1 MISCGVARRLI
12 PRSGP
17 PQPINAGRPSCRRTW
32 TGGCP
37 ASVAGVQPVSPQ
49 EFEELVADALD
60 TLPPEL
66 ARHFDNVV
74 VVVEDENAE
83 DPQILGLYDGVALTE
98 RVHYSGALPDRIS
111 LYRIPLCLLAEDLD
125 HLVEEI
131 AVTVVHEFAHHMG
144 IDDDRLHEL
153 GWD

>member
-1 MISCGVARRLI
+1 MGRCGGTQTV
-12 PRSGP
+12 P
-17 PQPINAGRPSCRRTW
+17 T
-32 TGGCP
+32 
-37 ASVAGVQPVSPQ
+37 SVASVQPVSPQ
-49 EFEELVADALD
+49 EFEGLVSDALD

-66 ARHFDNVV
+66 AARFSNVV

-83 DPQILGLYDGVALTE
+83 EPDILGLYEGVAITE
-98 RVHYSGALPDRIS
+98 RDHYSGVLPDRIS
-111 LYRIPLCLLAEDLD
+111 LYRIPLCLMAEDLD

-131 AVTVVHEFAHHMG
+131 AITVVHEFAHHVG